1 MLCYSC
7 AYTHWYKYFPLSVYT
22 PLIHKIHYGFLFPS
36 KLHSEMIFEKRTEFS
51 YYTIWNK
58 LIEYIAHF
66 LSAIWKRSYACNRY
80 GSRQLSTSMRPCFI
94 MHILLC
100 CFIVYMLNCIL
111 PIILLH
117 VICVFCV
124 VSQVL
129 EAIICRNEPTLRI
142 ILDFN
147 LLYFCFILV
156 IIVSLNVSMSI
167 LAYTSLAD
175 VIDGNTK
182 RHKWTFVT
190 AFKGVFS
197 WWRHQM
203 ETFSA

>member
-22 PLIHKIHYGFLFPS
+22 PLIHKIHYEFLFPP
-36 KLHSEMIFEKRTEFS
+36 KLHSERIFEKRTEFS

-58 LIEYIAHF
+58 SIRYIAHF

-80 GSRQLSTSMRPCFI
+80 GSRQLSTSMR
-94 MHILLC
+94 
-100 CFIVYMLNCIL
+100 FIVYILNYIL

-167 LAYTSLAD
+167 LAHTSLAN

-182 RHKWTFVT
+182 RHKWTFLT
-190 AFKGVFS
+190 AIKGVFS